1 MENSLAVKKKD
12 HFTTLFDFK
21 ELINRKIAEINFGFV
36 SIGRNKLDNIDYA
49 IKSKLL
55 NYN

>member
-21 ELINRKIAEINFGFV
+21 ELINRKIDEINFGFV